1 MPFFHGYENN
11 RSPLSV
17 PELRFRRRMDWIL
30 SFAVIIPLIAFGIWL
45 RGWDWAGQ
53 AFIAFWINTWRD
65 LTFWFHPEQSLI
77 AMGVPRSLF
86 AYFPHPDV
94 TPAPRVVPVPSAGT
108 PPTAHHFGAILFG
121 MMAALGSLSPLVL
134 ISLALSRLASR
145 WHRARAMEWVEIQFF
160 QHDESTPQAVTAAL
174 DAIYSA
180 TRVRSRWLNTARFY
194 RWALGEPGWTLQ
206 IIRDPIHPT
215 MPQGLHLV
223 IGTPGPQAMRT
234 VQNALRAT
242 YTNLRFD
249 PWHIP
254 MARTLPYVARW
265 SLRYRNPVH
274 LVKLLPDYD
283 VIPMETLL
291 QALAKDTFPD
301 GEAPA
306 FMFQWVLTP
315 MAAET
320 ARKRLEKRINYVQ
333 WENFAAEKAGS
344 AVAVDQVGHGRFH
357 TEWRIAAESWEV
369 LQKAAG
375 AWSADNRHAELR
387 MRLVIIWRWW
397 FTRWME
403 FGLPGIWP
411 LSRSIPL
418 WSGELA
424 TFLALPTGR
433 LRIVD
438 LHRSMTRRMPASQ
451 KLIRQ
456 PRAAIVEGEPHDPVG
471 IREADRH
478 KNILVRGTQGT
489 GKSQVLLQLFRADAL
504 AGRAQPETPDSWQL
518 DPTQR
523 PAIDPAKAVVLLDI
537 GKDTCDAA
545 LRLVP
550 PERKVI
556 LVDPT
561 DGHNAWLL
569 QSFQDGMNPGTQTG
583 HLIELL
589 VNVFA
594 DDAIQDRS
602 KHYLRMFIATALE
615 VVPDASFAT
624 VYAMFSDATYRDRI
638 QRQCH
643 DPLLRMFWDHELPA
657 QMQGGPRFIQ
667 DAFGAPRNKLGA
679 ILTHPMVRTILAGH
693 VPGDPFPPAEGV
705 VLDWDRVIRERQ
717 VVIIKIPKDE
727 LPSEAVR
734 LLGTTVVLSLWHA
747 IQRQAKLPEAERIPV
762 SLIID
767 EAQNFI
773 SHSFATMLA
782 EGRALG
788 LQLSLAVR
796 FLGEI
801 QDPRAEEAID
811 ELCHNLIC
819 FRVHKVD
826 EAKNL
831 MHLMQRLYA
840 NNITFSEDVQALTNF
855 AADDFLHLPDYRS
868 ICFWQS
874 RGTLEP
880 PFVATSIPW
889 KPLDADAA
897 WVEEHE
903 RWAQTHR
910 DDQPQRAGNVEAST
924 TPWDGTLPNPFATE
938 PDPSASP
945 EEAAVQAEDPTIPM
959 TEDAASEPDTETY
972 TEWVDTLYH
981 PTDSDPA
988 EESDPSTTAPTFTTW
1003 PQWLAECAQP
1013 AHFAAPITAWLA
1025 RHPWVSAPEL
1035 AAVLAEAPPSIWASP
1050 LQWQVWANQRW
1061 PAMAPSTPEPDLTP
1075 TVS

>member
-1 MPFFHGYENN
+1 MPFFRGYENN
-11 RSPLSV
+11 RAPLSV

-30 SFAVIIPLIAFGIWL
+30 TFAVLIPLMAFGVWL
-45 RGWDWAGQ
+45 LGWHWAGE
-53 AFIAFWINTWRD
+53 AFLTFWVNAWRD
-65 LTFWFHPEQSLI
+65 LTFWFHPERSLI
-77 AMGVPRSLF
+77 AMGIPRSVL
-86 AYFPHPDV
+86 ATLPHPHV
-94 TPAPRVVPVPSAGT
+94 VSTPAAVTPVPSAHAAPVAPAVGT
-108 PPTAHHFGAILFG
+108 VVLGVL
-121 MMAALGSLSPLVL
+121 AALGSLSPLVL
-134 ISLALSRLASR
+134 GSLVVSRALSR
-145 WHRARAMEWVEIQFF
+145 WHRARAMEWAEIQFF

-174 DAIYSA
+174 DAIYAA

-215 MPQGLHLV
+215 MPQGLHVV
-223 IGTPGPQAMRT
+223 IGAPGPQAMRT

-249 PWHIP
+249 PWHLP
-254 MARTLPYVARW
+254 MALELPYVARW

-274 LVKLLPDYD
+274 LVKLLSNYD
-283 VIPMETLL
+283 VIPIETLL

-306 FMFQWVLTP
+306 FIFQWVLTP
-315 MAAET
+315 MAAEN

-333 WENFAAEKAGS
+333 WENFAAEKSGS
-344 AVAVDQVGHGRFH
+344 AVALDQVGHGRFH

-375 AWSADNRHAELR
+375 AWAIDNRHAELR

-397 FTRWME
+397 MKRWME
-403 FGLPGIWP
+403 TGLPGLWP

-418 WSGELA
+418 WSGEMA

-456 PRAAIVEGEPHDPVG
+456 PRSALVEAEPHDPVG
-471 IREADRH
+471 IREGDRH
-478 KNILVRGTQGT
+478 KNILIRGTQGT

-504 AGRAQPETPDSWQL
+504 AGRTPDPDSWST
-518 DPTQR
+518 DPTQPR
-523 PAIDPAKAVVLLDI
+523 QWDPAKAVVLLDI

-550 PERKVI
+550 PEREVLFI
-556 LVDPT
+556 DPT
-561 DGHNAWLL
+561 DVHSAWLL
-569 QSFQDGMNPGTQTG
+569 QAFQQGMAPGTQTG
-583 HLIELL
+583 HIIELL

-624 VYAMFSDATYRDRI
+624 VYAMFSNATYRDSI
-638 QRQCH
+638 QRQCQ
-643 DPLLRMFWDHELPA
+643 DPLLRLFWDHELPA
-657 QMQGGPRFIQ
+657 QMQGGARFIQ
-667 DAFGAPRNKLGA
+667 EAFSAPRNKLGA
-679 ILTHPMVRTILAGH
+679 ILTHPMVRTVLAGH
-693 VPGDPFPPAEGV
+693 IPGDPRPPAEGII
-705 VLDWDRVIRERQ
+705 LDWDRVIRDRQ

-747 IQRQAKLPEAERIPV
+747 IQRQAKLPESDRIPV

-773 SHSFATMLA
+773 SHGFATMLA

-788 LQLSLAVR
+788 LQLALAVR

-801 QDPRAEEAID
+801 RDPRAEEAIE

-855 AADDFLHLPDYRS
+855 AADDFLHLPDHRA
-868 ICFWQS
+868 ICFWQA
-874 RGTLEP
+874 RGALEP

-889 KPLDADAA
+889 KPVDADDT
-897 WVEEHE
+897 WVDEHE
-903 RWAQTHR
+903 RWAAAHQAH
-910 DDQPQRAGNVEAST
+910 QPQRPGSDTAT
-924 TPWDGTLPNPFATE
+924 WDGALPNPFIEDTPTE
-938 PDPSASP
+938 PSEGAEPPSADAETPADPASGESP
-945 EEAAVQAEDPTIPM
+945 TTP
-959 TEDAASEPDTETY
+959 Y
-972 TEWVDTLYH
+972 TEWADTLYDPDH
-981 PTDSDPA
+981 ATEDLVDEETSWDPTMTPWTDWDS
-988 EESDPSTTAPTFTTW
+988 
-1003 PQWLAECAQP
+1003 WLADTQHP
-1013 AHFAAPITAWLA
+1013 PSFAAPIQAWLA
-1025 RHPWVSAPEL
+1025 RHPWVAPEDL
-1035 AAVLAEAPPSIWASP
+1035 ATALTEAPASIWHNA
-1050 LQWQVWANQRW
+1050 LQWQIWANQQW
-1061 PAMAPSTPEPDLTP
+1061 PAIPASTPDLSLTSTGP
-1075 TVS
+1075 